1 MTQAPESRR
10 TRLVRPYPTYTLRDA
25 LDVPRAIYEVNAG
38 LAFDRE
44 MLASALGTTPKS
56 SAFTMR
62 LNASAAYGLTEGGY
76 NDADI
81 HLTNLGEA
89 IVASRQEPERTNAM
103 VAAATTPKTFRS
115 FYELFEGRGLP
126 ANEYLENILRRDLG
140 VHVELTRE
148 CLEILLD
155 NGEFAGIVRE
165 NDGQYAVRLLNPPVV
180 DSTNSRAEVQ
190 PSGLVSEPAPP
201 YPIDTDNRIDA
212 LHTVAS
218 ANTES
223 RIFVGSVGDSEA
235 VGRIISMLGEF
246 GIRCV
251 NPQPTGAQSGGPLVS
266 SEVSAA
272 MRDCA
277 SAVLVLGGDVRKD
290 GMYRMMGMLGAA
302 SALFQGR
309 IVLICE
315 SGADLDIGASD
326 LVQVAIDT
334 EFPGE
339 SMLKI
344 FAALHNA
351 GVIKVAAV

>member
-25 LDVPRAIYEVNAG
+25 LSVPRAIYEFNAG

-62 LNASAAYGLTEGGY
+62 LNASAAYGLTEGAY

-81 HLTNLGEA
+81 HLTDLGEA
-89 IVASRQEPERTNAM
+89 IVSSRQESDRANAM
-103 VAAATTPKTFRS
+103 VAAAVTPKTFRR
-115 FYELFEGRGLP
+115 FYELYEGRTLP

-140 VHVELTRE
+140 VQVELTQE

-155 NGEFAGIVRE
+155 NGEFAGIVSE
-165 NDGQYAVRLLNPPVV
+165 ADGQYVVSLPNPPVV
-180 DSTNSRAEVQ
+180 DSTNSRAASQ
-190 PSGLVSEPAPP
+190 PTRLASEPPPP
-201 YPIDTDNRIDA
+201 YLTGAEHQVTA
-212 LHTVAS
+212 LRPVAS
-218 ANTES
+218 ANTEN

-235 VGRIISMLGEF
+235 AARIITMLEEF

-251 NPQPTGAQSGGPLVS
+251 SPQPTDAQSGPLVS
-266 SEVSAA
+266 QEVSAA
-272 MRDCA
+272 MRDCD
-277 SAVLVLGGDVRKD
+277 SAILVLGGEGGTD
-290 GMYRMMGMLGAA
+290 GMYRVMGMLGAA
-302 SALFQGR
+302 SALFLGR

-315 SGADLDIGASD
+315 SGANLDIGASD
-326 LVQVAIDT
+326 LAQVEIDT
-334 EFPGE
+334 ELPGE
-339 SMLKI
+339 SMLNI
-344 FAALHNA
+344 FVALHNA

>member
-25 LDVPRAIYEVNAG
+25 LSVPRAIYEVNAG

-81 HLTNLGEA
+81 HLTGLGET
-89 IVASRQEPERTNAM
+89 IVASRQEPERANAM
-103 VAAATTPKTFRS
+103 IAAAMTPKTFRS
-115 FYELFEGRGLP
+115 FYELFGGKGLP
-126 ANEYLENILRRDLG
+126 ANEYLENILRRDIG
-140 VHVELTRE
+140 VQVELTQE

-155 NGEFAGIVRE
+155 NGEFAGIISE
-165 NDGQYAVRLLNPPVV
+165 IDGQYIVNLPSPPLA
-180 DSTNSRAEVQ
+180 DSTNSRAEFQ
-190 PSGLVSEPAPP
+190 PPRLASEPPPP
-201 YPIDTDNRIDA
+201 YLTDTAHQVAA
-212 LHTVAS
+212 LRAVSS
-218 ANTES
+218 ANIEN
-223 RIFVGSVGDSEA
+223 RIFVGSVGDSEIA
-235 VGRIISMLGEF
+235 DRIISMLGEF

-251 NPQPTGAQSGGPLVS
+251 NPQPTDAQAGPLVS
-266 SEVSAA
+266 QEVSAA

-277 SAVLVLGGDVRKD
+277 SAVLVLSGEVRTD
-290 GMYRMMGMLGAA
+290 SMYRMMGMLGAA
-302 SALFQGR
+302 SALFLGR

-326 LVQVAIDT
+326 LAQVEIDT

-339 SMLKI
+339 SMLSI
-344 FAALHNA
+344 FVTLHQA
-351 GVIKVAAV
+351 GVIRVAAV